1 MRRDTEN
8 VFYSKVDAW
17 LVWLL
22 GGAFALAA
30 CAAFSFLSDGDYRA
44 FAAFALLD
52 VFVFSIIFY
61 AMRNCRYI
69 FGESCLEIRV
79 FWSIRIPYSDIRNFR
94 DTFDIM
100 SAPACSLDRMEISYD
115 GKSGKRLRVCVSPRD
130 KRRFS
135 EMLAARMRGE

>member
-30 CAAFSFLSDGDYRA
+30 GAAFSFLSDSDYHA

-52 VFVFSIIFY
+52 IFVFSITFSV
-61 AMRNCRYI
+61 MWNCHYI
-69 FGESCLEIRV
+69 FGETCLEIRV
-79 FWSIRIPYSDIRNFR
+79 FGSIRIPYSDIRNFR